1 MYKVLIIDDE
11 EPSRDAIKILG
22 EWDKLGVTVVI
33 EATNGKMGME
43 MLREERPDIVLV
55 DMRMPE
61 MNGTDFLKMVNKEYP
76 DISRI
81 VISGYSDFE
90 YAKQA
95 IQSNAVDYL
104 LKPVNKLEL
113 NIVLQK
119 AIDNLK
125 AKRDKDNERIDA
137 NISLNMS
144 LPKLKE
150 KIFMSIIEQTIN
162 KVTNQDHLDLIFAG
176 NKNKSFGIALL
187 RIMNLEEIK
196 QKRFNHETDLL
207 YFAIT
212 NVINEVGSDSFQC
225 FSFVNPKVS
234 REIIITFTYDGVF
247 PNEIRS
253 LSYSFMKRVIVKL
266 KELFGIVV
274 LASIGDTCSDAIE
287 LSVSYKTAEDILHS
301 VNLIDLK
308 EAIFIYVLNKE
319 DLESHSI
326 TNRMTLIKNALEDSN
341 QSTINNIVNEYSY
354 KIRKSGYFSLGNAD
368 RALNE
373 FFILLRDIAIEF
385 GVQQKELSKD
395 YETALLSQGTTL
407 DFASFDQFEQV
418 LFHILS
424 YYSDKIRSTIKSS
437 KNFNINE
444 IKEYIHN
451 HYFET
456 IKISMFTQKY
466 YLSRE
471 YLMKLFKQEFGYGI
485 HEYVQKIRMEKAKEL
500 LNDSNLKIQTIS
512 EMLGF
517 SDKNYFSKAFKNYYH
532 VSPTDSRLN
541 QGQPNPE

>member
-22 EWDKLGVTVVI
+22 EWDKLGVTEVF
-33 EATNGKMGME
+33 EATNGRMGLE
-43 MLREERPDIVLV
+43 LLRAENPDLVLV

-61 MNGTDFLKMVNKEYP
+61 MSGTEFLRVIAKEYP
-76 DISRI
+76 NLVRI

-95 IQSNAVDYL
+95 IQANAADYL

-113 NIVLQK
+113 NAVLQK

-125 AKRDKDNERIDA
+125 DKRAKENESIDA

-150 KIFMSIIEQTIN
+150 KIFMSIIEQTVN
-162 KVTNQDHLDLIFAG
+162 KTTNQEHLDLIFAG

-187 RIMNLEEIK
+187 RIMNLEGIK
-196 QKRFNHETDLL
+196 QKRFSRESDLL

-247 PNEIRS
+247 PNEIKS
-253 LSYSFMKRVIVKL
+253 LSYSFMKRVVKKL

-274 LASIGDTCSDAIE
+274 LASIGDTCSDALE
-287 LSVSYKTAEDILHS
+287 LSISYKTAEAIMNS
-301 VNLIDLK
+301 VNLMDLK
-308 EAIFIYVLNKE
+308 EEIFIYVLNKE
-319 DLESHSI
+319 DLGSHSI
-326 TNRMTLIKNALEDSN
+326 TNRMLLIKNALEDSN
-341 QSTINNIVNEYSY
+341 QGTITNIVHEYSH
-354 KIRKSGYFSLGNAD
+354 KIKKSGYFSIGNAD

-373 FFILLRDIAIEF
+373 FFILLRDIALEF
-385 GVQQKELSKD
+385 GVQQRDLSKD

-407 DFASFDQFEQV
+407 DFSYFEQFEQV
-418 LFHILS
+418 LFHILH
-424 YYSDKIRSTIKSS
+424 YYSDKIRSSIKSS
-437 KNFNINE
+437 KNFNVSE

-456 IKISMFTQKY
+456 IKISLFTQKY

-485 HEYVQKIRMEKAKEL
+485 HEYVQKVRMEKAKEL

-512 EMLGF
+512 EMLGY

-532 VSPTDSRLN
+532 VSPSDSRLN
-541 QGQPNPE
+541 QGEPNGE